1 MFDLLLLDKEVLY
14 LDDLVDH
21 IVDFSVEL
29 SLALSSNNIGLLE
42 SQRSNVIRE
51 LLARIAQLIYNL
63 LIANNSM
70 LNGVDWY
77 IGALTILILENFNRT
92 MHFS

>member
-1 MFDLLLLDKEVLY
+1 MLD
-14 LDDLVDH
+14 LDDLVEH